1 MTATLELQ
9 GVTVRRDNRL
19 ILKRID
25 WTVAPDERWIVLG
38 PNGSGKTTLCQVVS
52 LYQHP
57 TSGTVR
63 VLGETFGRTD
73 VRQLRKRIGYMSVQ
87 LTGMLRPGLTATDA
101 VVTAKH
107 AALATCWHVYSQDDY
122 AKARQL
128 LSRFNCDD
136 LADRRFITLASG
148 EQKKVEIARA
158 LMADPGLLVLDE
170 PAAGLDLGGR
180 EMLVA
185 TLASLAKDHGTPP
198 IVLVT
203 HHINEIPPGFT
214 HVLLLSGGQ
223 RLAAGRLTETLNDDA
238 LSRCFG
244 LELRVEMR
252 GDRWHIWT
260 G

>member
-1 MTATLELQ
+1 MNMEANNLSLSLN
-9 GVTVRRDNRL
+9 GSV
-19 ILKRID
+19 ILRNI
-25 WTVAPDERWIVLG
+25 TFTIPVESLTTIIG
-38 PNGSGKTTLCQVVS
+38 PNGSGKTTLCQVAS

-57 TSGTVR
+57 TNGTVR
-63 VLGETFGRTD
+63 VLGETLGCTD

-87 LTGMLRPGLTATDA
+87 LADMLGPGLTATDV

-122 AKARQL
+122 AKARRL
-128 LSRFNCDD
+128 LNRFNCED

-185 TLASLAKDHGTPP
+185 TLASLAKDRETPP

-214 HVLLLSGGQ
+214 HVLLLAGGQ
-223 RLAAGRLTETLNDDA
+223 KLAAGRLTETLNDAA

>member
-1 MTATLELQ
+1 MTSTLELQ

-19 ILKRID
+19 ILNRID

-38 PNGSGKTTLCQVVS
+38 PNGSGKTTLCQVAS

-57 TSGTVR
+57 TNGTVR
-63 VLGETFGRTD
+63 VLGEPLGCTD

-87 LTGMLRPGLTATDA
+87 LADMLGPGLTATDV

-122 AKARQL
+122 AKARRL
-128 LSRFNCDD
+128 LNRFNCED

-185 TLASLAKDHGTPP
+185 TLASLAKDRETPP

-214 HVLLLSGGQ
+214 HVLLLAGGQ
-223 RLAAGRLTETLNDDA
+223 KLAAGRLTETLNDAA

>member
-9 GVTVRRDNRL
+9 GVTVRRDNQL
-19 ILKRID
+19 ILNRID

-38 PNGSGKTTLCQVVS
+38 PNGSGKTTLCQVAS

-57 TSGTVR
+57 TNGTVR
-63 VLGETFGRTD
+63 VLGETFGCTD
-73 VRQLRKRIGYMSVQ
+73 VRQLRKQIGYMSVQ
-87 LTGMLRPGLTATDA
+87 LADMLGPGLTATDV

-107 AALATCWHVYSQDDY
+107 AALSTCWHVYSQDDS
-122 AKARQL
+122 AKARRL
-128 LSRFNCDD
+128 LSRLNCED

-148 EQKKVEIARA
+148 EQKKVEVARA
-158 LMADPGLLVLDE
+158 LMANPGLLVLDE
-170 PAAGLDLGGR
+170 PTAGLDVGGR

-185 TLASLAKDHGTPP
+185 TLASLAKDRGTPP
-198 IVLVT
+198 IILVT

-214 HVLLLSGGQ
+214 HVLLLAGGQ

-244 LELRVEMR
+244 LKLRVEMR

>member
-38 PNGSGKTTLCQVVS
+38 PNGSGKTTLCQVAS
-52 LYQHP
+52 MYQHP

-87 LTGMLRPGLTATDA
+87 LTGMLRPGLTATDV

-107 AALATCWHVYSQDDY
+107 AAFATCWHVYSQDDY
-122 AKARQL
+122 AKARRL
-128 LSRFNCDD
+128 LSRFNCED

-148 EQKKVEIARA
+148 EQKKVEVARA
-158 LMADPGLLVLDE
+158 LM
-170 PAAGLDLGGR
+170 
-180 EMLVA
+180 
-185 TLASLAKDHGTPP
+185 
-198 IVLVT
+198 
-203 HHINEIPPGFT
+203 
-214 HVLLLSGGQ
+214 
-223 RLAAGRLTETLNDDA
+223 
-238 LSRCFG
+238 
-244 LELRVEMR
+244 
-252 GDRWHIWT
+252 
-260 G
+260 